1 MLSETNHLSILKRR
15 KIVHGYLKMTM
26 ARGYSDLSL
35 RKAGLF
41 DSVAE
46 KNKNTKTNKQ
56 NNKQKKTHKHT
67 K

>member
-26 ARGYSDLSL
+26 ARGSDLSL
-35 RKAGLF
+35 RKACLF